1 MGVTYATVDAAADG
15 RLLHTASQ
23 RRFAAFATT
32 ATFVGVLVLLCA
44 VPTIVLATTAT
55 ADVRFAGLDE
65 AVATGDDGTR
75 AQCLRAARR
84 SDYVVAFLGIGA
96 PVQHL
101 QLLLRLDEVVAS
113 PDEALYV
120 FTSRLLKSQTI
131 ACESAAADST
141 LVARCTDVALVYDG
155 ADEQRHL
162 QTSFQFSNPE
172 VAESRHARAY
182 ELRLDGELRLSLGHT
197 VWLTTTHLC
206 WAEHGAFP
214 PVAGAEDTV
223 LPLARVYDS
232 DETDAHW
239 LSSAA
244 ANVAVF
250 EPFAKTPIAAAFHGA
265 DTGCYETSTEP
276 VRVFP
281 LAAYNEYAEW
291 LVLGAQ
297 FTFEY
302 STDTL
307 ADRRTVIEVG
317 SECASLLAKNSTR
330 LARASAMYT
339 LDCGLQSYQY
349 PCQTDPAVPFRRVAD
364 YKLRLDIDRDGV
376 DIQLRAEQTRLLARL
391 PRLLPFDESLLAAL
405 GRLVVL
411 LITAAVV
418 FVRGTQRSTDS
429 MWLLTSVIDRIR
441 AETVDPTML
450 LEQKIMDV
458 VFDAAITLAALVA
471 RIVVLVYAWG
481 DLTSSEHGVAAIFE
495 VVGVVASAAHF
506 VLRYPPVMKLD
517 LVHGAPPVAKLGG
530 PMGSVDV
537 TAAVLLSFSEPPL
550 LSTDDGRFAAVGRLL
565 IALLIA
571 VSVLPRCLFAA
582 TTCAMGASTVTNHPG
597 YHARNP
603 ATGKATG
610 QQGYAELLTVAS
622 VLWVVQGV
630 CSVGGLAALFVQ
642 PAAYAMTRMLRGST
656 VVIRYA
662 LLAGTIA
669 AGLPTI
675 TKTTLRA
682 LEHASADHDALHRA

>member
-1 MGVTYATVDAAADG
+1 
-15 RLLHTASQ
+15 
-23 RRFAAFATT
+23 
-32 ATFVGVLVLLCA
+32 
-44 VPTIVLATTAT
+44 
-55 ADVRFAGLDE
+55 
-65 AVATGDDGTR
+65 
-75 AQCLRAARR
+75 
-84 SDYVVAFLGIGA
+84 
-96 PVQHL
+96 
-101 QLLLRLDEVVAS
+101 
-113 PDEALYV
+113 
-120 FTSRLLKSQTI
+120 
-131 ACESAAADST
+131 
-141 LVARCTDVALVYDG
+141 
-155 ADEQRHL
+155 
-162 QTSFQFSNPE
+162 
-172 VAESRHARAY
+172 
-182 ELRLDGELRLSLGHT
+182 
-197 VWLTTTHLC
+197 
-206 WAEHGAFP
+206 
-214 PVAGAEDTV
+214 
-223 LPLARVYDS
+223 
-232 DETDAHW
+232 
-239 LSSAA
+239 
-244 ANVAVF
+244 
-250 EPFAKTPIAAAFHGA
+250 
-265 DTGCYETSTEP
+265 
-276 VRVFP
+276 
-281 LAAYNEYAEW
+281 
-291 LVLGAQ
+291 
-297 FTFEY
+297 
-302 STDTL
+302 
-307 ADRRTVIEVG
+307 
-317 SECASLLAKNSTR
+317 
-330 LARASAMYT
+330 
-339 LDCGLQSYQY
+339 
-349 PCQTDPAVPFRRVAD
+349 
-364 YKLRLDIDRDGV
+364 
-376 DIQLRAEQTRLLARL
+376 
-391 PRLLPFDESLLAAL
+391 
-405 GRLVVL
+405 
-411 LITAAVV
+411 
-418 FVRGTQRSTDS
+418 